1 MDQGQEENTD
11 STGHNN
17 HVSRSGRDREQLF
30 VGFMIGK
37 KEYQINK
44 KGNIIMLKKETK
56 NKVTDNKTN
65 KKSTRTYMYSYEW
78 NYMVLEIVDY
88 LETRFA
94 EIESSD
100 SPNIDPW
107 KIFKDYCSQNDL
119 NWRVIR
125 KMIEFFINTPFESE
139 RELASHES
147 FKALEKVEDEPV
159 TVLET
164 KRPES
169 AKERLVDLFLD

>member
-17 HVSRSGRDREQLF
+17 HVSRSGRDRKRLF
-30 VGFMIGK
+30 AGFMIGK
-37 KEYQINK
+37 KNYQIKK

-56 NKVTDNKTN
+56 DKVKNTSPN
-65 KKSTRTYMYSYEW
+65 KKSPRVYMNSYEW

-88 LETRFA
+88 LEMRFA
-94 EIESSD
+94 EIESGNGSD
-100 SPNIDPW
+100 TDPW
-107 KIFKDYCSQNDL
+107 KNFKDYCSKHDL

-125 KMIEFFINTPFESE
+125 KMIEFSINTPFESE

-147 FKALEKVEDEPV
+147 FKALEKADDEPV